1 MKTQISKH
9 VVVAADDDGRP
20 VYREVVAVVGL
31 NGEALGTGG
40 GGSGGG
46 SGGGDASASNQ
57 VIIHDSIVRESART
71 QNVIAHV
78 SAGNG
83 LERRISHDIAA
94 IYTVVD
100 DTAGLV
106 AGDVVMHLTTYEL
119 QAGADVWTKPVSTK
133 WVRIFNSTANEH
145 TYEVLISVPHKN
157 FMTLEIEGVMT
168 KSVSERTLERRA
180 LDSSLNESF
189 VTATETRTVHASH
202 FFPYPTISDS
212 GWV

>member
-1 MKTQISKH
+1 MNTQISKH
-9 VVVAADDDGRP
+9 VVVASDNDGRP

-31 NGEALGTGG
+31 HGEALGGGGGGGG
-40 GGSGGG
+40 GGSG
-46 SGGGDASASNQ
+46 DASAANQ
-57 VIIHDSIVRESART
+57 VIIHDSIMRESART

-78 SAGNG
+78 SGGAGT
-83 LERRISHDIAA
+83 ERRISHDIAA
-94 IYTVVD
+94 IYTLIAA
-100 DTAGLV
+100 TAGLV
-106 AGDVVMHLTTYEL
+106 AGDVVMQLTTYEL
-119 QAGADVWTKPVSTK
+119 QSGADVWTKPVLTK

-145 TYEVLISVPHKN
+145 TYEVLNSVPNKN
-157 FMTLEIEGVMT
+157 SMTLDIEGVMT